1 MDIHEQTRLVLEA
14 FLQRSL
20 SVNSSERPG
29 HIGRAY
35 RDPNKFSASPNH
47 KVCPGAE
54 SKKNEG
60 GRESVHRQLKNDL
73 ISNGSWDSL
82 HDEINRV
89 EEKKHGFKTNIKK
102 RIKKKNSNKIKERS
116 DDSNSIP
123 SPLLACVRAEAD
135 SEDEDEDEEVKKEK
149 KLPKKPSFLK
159 IFKKSKRGK
168 NDPSTPPTSPIY
180 TEVAITLDN
189 IARRVRPQ
197 KPAKSTSKPGNEKEA
212 MIQKL
217 VQLLSVQGDAINKKI
232 ESDPALK
239 RGITRMSYASFAHLV
254 DSFASQAN
262 ADSTL
267 SVPPSP
273 TLSRIALTMDV
284 TRRVSTISG
293 TQRLMGYTEKYMET
307 YAPWIQKHGGWEGI
321 AQLGDFTEVQID

>member
-1 MDIHEQTRLVLEA
+1 MEIHEQTRLVLEA

-20 SVNSSERPG
+20 AVDSSERPG

-35 RDPNKFSASPNH
+35 RDPNKFSASPKH
-47 KVCPGAE
+47 KVYSGAE

-60 GRESVHRQLKNDL
+60 GRESLHRQLKHDM
-73 ISNGSWDSL
+73 ISNGSWDSI
-82 HDEINRV
+82 HEEINRV
-89 EEKKHGFKTNIKK
+89 EEMKHGFKTSIKK
-102 RIKKKNSNKIKERS
+102 RIKKKNSNKIKERY
-116 DDSNSIP
+116 DDSSSIP

-135 SEDEDEDEEVKKEK
+135 DEDDEEVKKEK

-168 NDPSTPPTSPIY
+168 NDPSTPPSSPIY
-180 TEVAITLDN
+180 SEVAVTLEN
-189 IARRVRPQ
+189 IARKVRPQ

-217 VQLLSVQGDAINKKI
+217 VELLSVQGDAINKKI

-239 RGITRMSYASFAHLV
+239 RGITRMSYASFANLV

-267 SVPPSP
+267 PVPQSP

-284 TRRVSTISG
+284 TRRVSMISG